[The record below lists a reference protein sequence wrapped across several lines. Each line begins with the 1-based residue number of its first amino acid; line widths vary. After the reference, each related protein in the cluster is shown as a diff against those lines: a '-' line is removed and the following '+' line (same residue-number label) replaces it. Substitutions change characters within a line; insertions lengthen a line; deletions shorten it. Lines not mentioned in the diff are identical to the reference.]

1 MSHTELRPQGWVPA
15 WWQGRVLSG
24 AAPSPSSH
32 LGPSAGPLTQALT
45 APFLPNSTVPGTLHP
60 AATTAGRH
68 SLVQQP
74 HSSRP
79 VPLATPGHRDLPQIR
94 SRPSHPGDCP
104 RRAPAAP
111 ETRSRG
117 DCSCEDL
124 TTWPPISRM
133 QLLKHA
139 RARLRPRASAR
150 AVSSPAPPSSPRGL
164 VSSSELLHSR
174 LAAHG
179 PRATPSA
186 LRETAAPERDFAL
199 SAPRAPHPACCWVA
213 AGAHQVPQPS
223 GHDAAPHVVVPGTS
237 TSLVGSAPPQGQPC
251 PAPLDRH
258 SAPPSGGRGRRP
270 AWLSKLSR
278 EGGATPSTG
287 GHRGT
292 GCGGH
297 GGPPGALPPSGPES
311 SERRTGLARPPRE
324 EGCGDAGLEGLGPP
338 GERGGGS
345 EAGGRTRPPV
355 PTSQGN
361 STASPSQAPA
371 TLAWN
376 KVGGRAGRGGASCPA
391 TARWALSL
399 SHGSGGS
406 RVGPTTRPQKPLR
419 PRPACG
425 HV

>member
-186 LRETAAPERDFAL
+186 LRETAAPERGL
-199 SAPRAPHPACCWVA
+199 RTVC
-213 AGAHQVPQPS
+213 
-223 GHDAAPHVVVPGTS
+223 
-237 TSLVGSAPPQGQPC
+237 
-251 PAPLDRH
+251 
-258 SAPPSGGRGRRP
+258 PPSPPPRVLLGGRGCSPSAPAQRPRCGPPCGGAWDFHVTSGECPSPGTALPRALGQAQRTALRRP
-270 AWLSKLSR
+270 
-278 EGGATPSTG
+278 
-287 GHRGT
+287 
-292 GCGGH
+292 
-297 GGPPGALPPSGPES
+297 GPKASLAL
-311 SERRTGLARPPRE
+311 
-324 EGCGDAGLEGLGPP
+324 
-338 GERGGGS
+338 
-345 EAGGRTRPPV
+345 
-355 PTSQGN
+355 
-361 STASPSQAPA
+361 
-371 TLAWN
+371 
-376 KVGGRAGRGGASCPA
+376 
-391 TARWALSL
+391 
-399 SHGSGGS
+399 
-406 RVGPTTRPQKPLR
+406 
-419 PRPACG
+419 
-425 HV
+425 